1 MKNIYLFS
9 FTQKATAISGKLY
22 EHFHSIGANC
32 TAYTLQKYCTD
43 IHTPIAP
50 SLQEQ
55 VKNCFHPDAAIIFV
69 SACGI
74 AVRAIAPH
82 IKSKTSD
89 PCVLV
94 IDELGQYVISLLS
107 GHIGGGN
114 ELALTVSDILHATPI
129 ISTATDLNKKFA
141 VDVFAKK
148 NKLII
153 SDMFLAKKVSASL
166 LHNIPI
172 GICGNLP
179 EEPLPAGFTTSP
191 TEFGISI
198 SPFYNASSFSQTL
211 YLIPRNMVLG
221 VGCKKNTDPSSLSD
235 FIHRQLK
242 QLHIFPEAVA
252 AITSIDIKKEE
263 PAILALAKEYN
274 VPFVTY
280 SADTLKEVKGS
291 QAVSNFVTSVTGV
304 DNVCERAT
312 LAYTKADT
320 LLLPKTI
327 ETGMTLAISELPL
340 TLTFQTDEKN

>member
-9 FTQKATAISGKLY
+9 FTKQATTISSKLY
-22 EHFHSIGANC
+22 EYFHSIGADC
-32 TAYTLQKYCTD
+32 TAYTLPKYCTD

-55 VKNCFHPDAAIIFV
+55 VKNCFHPDAAMIFV

-74 AVRAIAPH
+74 AVRAIAPY

-114 ELALTVSDILHATPI
+114 EFALAVSDILNATPI
-129 ISTATDLNKKFA
+129 ISTATDLNQKFA

-148 NKLII
+148 NNLTI
-153 SDMFLAKKVSASL
+153 SDMSLAKKVSASL
-166 LHNIPI
+166 LHNIPV
-172 GICGNLP
+172 GISGYLP
-179 EEPLPAGFTTSP
+179 KEPLPEGLTTDP
-191 TEFGISI
+191 TEFGIFLCPFHDT
-198 SPFYNASSFSQTL
+198 SPFSETL
-211 YLIPRNMVLG
+211 HLIPRNIVLG
-221 VGCKKNTDPSSLSD
+221 VGCKKNTDPDKLST
-235 FIHRQLK
+235 FIQKQLE
-242 QLHIFPEAVA
+242 QLHIFPEAIA
-252 AITSIDIKKEE
+252 AIASIDLKKEE
-263 PAILALAKEYN
+263 AAIIELAKKYN

-280 SADTLKEVKGS
+280 SADTLKKVQKS
-291 QAVSNFVTSVTGV
+291 QSTSNFVTSITGV

-327 ETGMTLAISELPL
+327 DAGMTLAISELPL
-340 TLTFQTDEKN
+340 TITFQTSERN